1 MGMSSVDPA
10 HRHSKQD
17 NTRRESVAVR
27 SVYDV
32 LGKQSDRDLKLTDSV
47 MMQTDLVMQQVQE
60 VMTQADLALLQ
71 VQEVMTQSGVYSHQ
85 LDTASSSGNQTNI
98 DNTQRVSDCIPLSCE
113 Y

>member
-47 MMQTDLVMQQVQE
+47 MMQTDLVM
-60 VMTQADLALLQ
+60 LQ